1 MYITLVSIF
10 LIFYSFSSESK
21 SLSISGNNKLSLDD
35 IQLLTNIDITKN
47 NLTNDD
53 FNTIIQDL
61 IKSDLIFDIKTN
73 TNSQNYILDIEE
85 SSIVQNI
92 FIINN
97 EWIDDNLIIENLL
110 SKKGSLLSRNKISND
125 IKFIS
130 NIYRTKGFKNISV
143 ISKIEKYS
151 PDRVNLIFEINEGE
165 QTKINLINFIG
176 NKSFSD
182 RFLSSKI
189 TSQSLKFYNIFKTGS
204 NLNRGIFNSDKNKI
218 INFYKDNGFFD
229 VKVNYSLEP
238 NNLNL
243 VTLNFYIQ
251 EGKNYKINEIIYNSK
266 IEDLEKFRNLKNK
279 FEKKLKKNK
288 SYYNK
293 SLIAEFLLE
302 INDYLV
308 SKNINNYFIDVIIN
322 KNQNHVDLEFKDI
335 AQRPSIVGKI
345 DINGNAIT
353 KDKTL
358 RSKILVEP
366 GDYYNE
372 YLINNSIS
380 NLKRF
385 SYVNDITYKTD
396 IDEDNTNLFFDLEEN
411 LKTGN
416 FLFAG
421 TYNTDTNFG
430 LMFGI
435 EDKNFSGTGN
445 TVDANF
451 VINSENLKY
460 DLNLTQYPLNNPFI
474 TNTYS
479 LFNKDNDYTNS
490 FGFKSSTQGISYGL
504 NFSQNKNSIYGIGIS
519 YENTVGSDAKDSS
532 ITAITENIGT
542 FQNVNLSLSYSLDS
556 TNDIFFPTNGHYNK
570 LTYIISPNHLSDD
583 AFYKLIYN
591 NKNYFKLKNS
601 ENFIFI
607 NNNLA
612 YAESLKDNLLTINS
626 FSLGGNNFK
635 GFDFRGIGPTTNNIY
650 LGGSKLLTNTIG
662 YGSSFIFDDKDNI
675 YFKLFLTSGS
685 LWDSDYSQNDDFEF
699 RTSAGISLDLITPV
713 GPISFTYANP
723 ISKNTLDKERV
734 FSFSIG
740 TSF

>member
-266 IEDLEKFRNLKNK
+266 IED
-279 FEKKLKKNK
+279 
-288 SYYNK
+288 
-293 SLIAEFLLE
+293 
-302 INDYLV
+302 
-308 SKNINNYFIDVIIN
+308 
-322 KNQNHVDLEFKDI
+322 
-335 AQRPSIVGKI
+335 
-345 DINGNAIT
+345 
-353 KDKTL
+353 
-358 RSKILVEP
+358 
-366 GDYYNE
+366 
-372 YLINNSIS
+372 
-380 NLKRF
+380 
-385 SYVNDITYKTD
+385 
-396 IDEDNTNLFFDLEEN
+396 
-411 LKTGN
+411 
-416 FLFAG
+416 
-421 TYNTDTNFG
+421 
-430 LMFGI
+430 
-435 EDKNFSGTGN
+435 
-445 TVDANF
+445 
-451 VINSENLKY
+451 
-460 DLNLTQYPLNNPFI
+460 
-474 TNTYS
+474 
-479 LFNKDNDYTNS
+479 
-490 FGFKSSTQGISYGL
+490 
-504 NFSQNKNSIYGIGIS
+504 
-519 YENTVGSDAKDSS
+519 
-532 ITAITENIGT
+532 
-542 FQNVNLSLSYSLDS
+542 
-556 TNDIFFPTNGHYNK
+556 
-570 LTYIISPNHLSDD
+570 
-583 AFYKLIYN
+583 
-591 NKNYFKLKNS
+591 
-601 ENFIFI
+601 
-607 NNNLA
+607 
-612 YAESLKDNLLTINS
+612 
-626 FSLGGNNFK
+626 
-635 GFDFRGIGPTTNNIY
+635 
-650 LGGSKLLTNTIG
+650 
-662 YGSSFIFDDKDNI
+662 
-675 YFKLFLTSGS
+675 
-685 LWDSDYSQNDDFEF
+685 
-699 RTSAGISLDLITPV
+699 
-713 GPISFTYANP
+713 
-723 ISKNTLDKERV
+723 
-734 FSFSIG
+734 
-740 TSF
+740 